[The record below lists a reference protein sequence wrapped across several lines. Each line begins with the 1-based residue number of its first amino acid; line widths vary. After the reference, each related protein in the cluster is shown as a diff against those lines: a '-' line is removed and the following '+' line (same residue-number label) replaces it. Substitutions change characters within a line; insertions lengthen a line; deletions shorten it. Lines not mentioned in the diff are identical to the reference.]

1 TLLSDAIEWAKPQ
14 KHPITILPGANH
26 FFTGYLKQLRQII
39 TRFIIMK

>member
-1 TLLSDAIEWAKPQ
+1 
-14 KHPITILPGANH
+14 PGANH

>member
-1 TLLSDAIEWAKPQ
+1 
-14 KHPITILPGANH
+14 H

>member
-1 TLLSDAIEWAKPQ
+1 
-14 KHPITILPGANH
+14 NH